1 MELLSQSVIVID
13 NFRYA
18 CLLGKDFLIANK
30 MAVDYGK
37 MTLKVPFTSTQK
49 QTATLISDLR
59 ISPKT
64 AVAIQTFIKN
74 SDSDLPLIT
83 DGGFLASNKLFVPK
97 IVTKV
102 RNRSNRVTLQVTN
115 ITDQSVFIKAG
126 TKIADL
132 NLIENLAELLQLF
145 SLTAIK

>member
-1 MELLSQSVIVID
+1 
-13 NFRYA
+13 
-18 CLLGKDFLIANK
+18 

-37 MTLKVPFTSTQK
+37 MTLKFPDGFEVPFTSTQK

-64 AVAIQTFIKN
+64 TVAIQTSIIN
-74 SDSDLPLIT
+74 SGSDLPLIT

-102 RNRSNRVTLQVTN
+102 RNRSNRVTLQVTS
-115 ITDQSVFIKAG
+115 ITDQSVFIRAG
-126 TKIADL
+126 TKIEGL
-132 NLIENLAELLQLF
+132 KLF
-145 SLTAIK
+145 R